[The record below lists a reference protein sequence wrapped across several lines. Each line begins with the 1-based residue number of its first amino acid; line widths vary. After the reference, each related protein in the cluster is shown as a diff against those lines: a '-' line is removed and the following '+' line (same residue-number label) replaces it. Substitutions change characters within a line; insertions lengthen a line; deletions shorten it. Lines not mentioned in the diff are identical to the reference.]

1 MTAIFRSAYTG
12 FGNAAIRV
20 AGLFRPELSLGV
32 RLVALDDAAR
42 VFLVRHS
49 YRPGWHLPG
58 GAVDLG
64 ESCRQAVIREAQEEG
79 NLLLATPPE
88 LFGLYW
94 HPVGDR
100 RDHVALY
107 VARGVTQTA
116 PRGASL
122 EILATDFYPTD
133 ALPEDLSAGSRRR
146 IAEVIG
152 GQPPSETW

>member
-1 MTAIFRSAYTG
+1 MTAVLRSAYTG
-12 FGNAAIRV
+12 FGNAAIRI

-32 RLVALDDAAR
+32 RVVALDDAAR

-64 ESCRQAVIREAQEEG
+64 ESCLQAAVREAREEG
-79 NLLLATPPE
+79 NLTFPALPQ

-100 RDHVALY
+100 RDHVAVY
-107 VARGVTQTA
+107 VARGATQPE
-116 PRGASL
+116 PRGPSL
-122 EILATDFYPTD
+122 EIIAAGFHPLD

-146 IAEVIG
+146 IAEIID